1 MIKPINKQIARLP
14 KTVPP
19 TPIIFLILNIGIC
32 SLQKI

>member
-32 SLQKI
+32 SLKKI

>member
-32 SLQKI
+32 SLEKV

>member
-1 MIKPINKQIARLP
+1 MIKPINKQIAKLP

-32 SLQKI
+32 SLENV